1 MKIACVGGGP
11 GGLFFASLMKL
22 ADPAHEVTVLE
33 RDPRGATFGFGVVFS
48 EMTLGGLVSAD
59 PVLADRL
66 AAIGVRWTDVEV
78 RHRGERLRAG
88 GNGFAAASRKGLLA
102 LLEDRALELGV
113 EVRHGESVAD
123 PAALMAANDLVV
135 ACDGLGSGC
144 REAFRASFQPSIEV
158 SRAKYVWFAT
168 EQSFDALTFVFAESE
183 HGWFGVHAYPFEDG
197 TSTFIVETDEATWR
211 RAGLDVTA
219 DRQWGPGESDEHAM
233 AFVEDLFA
241 DTLGGHPL
249 IGNASR
255 WSSFRT
261 VRNGRWRHENLVLI
275 GDAAHTA
282 HFSVGSGT
290 KMAMED
296 AVALAGVLTREGPH
310 DGVLDAYE
318 AERRPGVE
326 RIQDA
331 AHPSL
336 AWWERFPAWTG
347 FEPAQFAYHFMTR
360 SQRVGHEN
368 LRMRDR
374 RFVRRVEDAF
384 AASHPGIDPRHGGL
398 SAPLRLGEPELPNR
412 VGARVVVPEVGE
424 AREEVACTI
433 AAPAWS
439 GAGLV
444 SIEAADGFGPATCAD
459 WVHIRGLVRRRSD
472 ALLSARVRAEDPL
485 PALAAAALTCARA
498 GIDLVEL
505 TGLSVDGD
513 HPGPQLAAL
522 RATPGAAPVIV
533 ELTLPA
539 HPLETYDA
547 AVRSFAERCRAD
559 GVAAVS
565 LRLAA
570 GPGSPAT
577 VADRLAVADLIR
589 NEIGLPTCLAGG
601 IRDREQLLTA
611 VIAGRADF
619 GCGVPSLLSGAW
631 AADGDGGAVGLAHRA
646 RVAVAR

>member
-1 MKIACVGGGP
+1 MKITCVGGGP

-22 ADPAHEVTVLE
+22 ADPSHDVTVLE

-48 EMTLGGLVSAD
+48 ESTLGGLAAAD
-59 PVLADRL
+59 PELDARL
-66 AAIGVRWTDVEV
+66 AAIGVRWTDIEV

-113 EVRHGESVAD
+113 EIRHGSPVTDHAGLL
-123 PAALMAANDLVV
+123 ATNDLVV
-135 ACDGLGSGC
+135 GCDGLSSSC
-144 REAFRASFQPSIEV
+144 REAFREHFQPSV
-158 SRAKYVWFAT
+158 DVGRAKYIWFAT
-168 EQSFDALTFVFAESE
+168 PQPFDALTFVFAESE
-183 HGWFGVHAYPFEDG
+183 HGWFGVHAYPFEAG

-211 RAGLDVTA
+211 RAGLDATGDH
-219 DRQWGPGESDEHAM
+219 DRTPGASDERAM
-233 AFVEDLFA
+233 TYVAGLFA

-255 WSSFRT
+255 WSNFRT
-261 VRNGRWRHENLVLI
+261 VRNGCWHHENLVLI

-296 AVALAGVLTREGPH
+296 AVALAGILTRDGMR
-310 DGVLDAYE
+310 DGVLAAYE

-336 AWWERFPAWTG
+336 AWWERFHGWTG
-347 FEPAQFAYHFMTR
+347 FEPAQFSYHFFTR

-374 RFVRRVEDAF
+374 RFVRRVEHAF
-384 AASHPGIDPRHGGL
+384 AERHPETDPRHGPL
-398 SAPLRLGEPELPNR
+398 SAPLRVGALQLPNR
-412 VGARVVVPEVGE
+412 VGARVVVPADVPLETVD
-424 AREEVACTI
+424 AACAI

-444 SIEAADGFGPATCAD
+444 SVDAGDRLGPATRVD
-459 WVHIRGLVRRRSD
+459 WERIRALVRRRSG
-472 ALLSARVRAEDPL
+472 AAVSVRLSAAAPVA
-485 PALAAAALTCARA
+485 ALAAAALTCARA

-505 TGLSVDGD
+505 TELRADAD
-513 HPGPQLAAL
+513 YPAPQLAAL
-522 RATPGAAPVIV
+522 REAPDAAPVMV
-533 ELTLPA
+533 ELTLPSR
-539 HPLETYDA
+539 PLETYEA
-547 AVRSFAERCRAD
+547 AVCRLAACCHAD

-565 LRLAA
+565 LRLDA
-570 GPGSPAT
+570 GRASSAE
-577 VADRLAVADLIR
+577 VADRLAVADTIR
-589 NEIGLPTCLAGG
+589 NEIGLPTCLSGG
-601 IRDREQLLTA
+601 IRDRDELLTA
-611 VIAGRADF
+611 VIAGRADL
-619 GCGVPSLLSGAW
+619 GCGAPSLVSGAW
-631 AADGDGGAVGLAHRA
+631 AADR
-646 RVAVAR
+646 